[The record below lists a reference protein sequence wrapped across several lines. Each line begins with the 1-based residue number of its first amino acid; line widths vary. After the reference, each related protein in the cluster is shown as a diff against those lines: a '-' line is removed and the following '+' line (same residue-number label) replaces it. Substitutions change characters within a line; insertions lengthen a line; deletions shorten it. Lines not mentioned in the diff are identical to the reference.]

1 MRKMDRILFGA
12 LAAVMIAFILGGVL
26 VSNASPRGDIYE
38 YLTNFREVL
47 HLVNSSYVD
56 DVEAERLM
64 DGAFKGMMEALD
76 SSSVYLD
83 PAQHVCYRQGLSS
96 AAGSLG
102 LTVSKRFTYAVI
114 VAVAPESPA
123 AVGGLHA
130 GDLIRSIDGRVVR
143 ELNRLEV
150 DEALH
155 GAIDSEVLLSV
166 IYHQSAE
173 RDEVTLVRREVRSSP
188 PELLLLGDGVAYLR
202 LHDLADGAGERAA
215 GLLGDAAA
223 GSEGTPAALI
233 LDLRN
238 NPGILLDEAVNVAD
252 LFLSTGTIVSVEGQ
266 RGQDDRREAR
276 AETTRFQ
283 GRLVVLVDRGTAN
296 GAEVVAAALQQN
308 DRGTVV
314 GEQSFGRGSV
324 QQLIPLSNGGALL
337 LSVARFYSPDGTAI
351 TEEGILPDEE
361 LDLESDEATAA
372 PRAGI
377 TSDDLATDRFVQRAL
392 ELLHAGDE
400 ESGDQSLDAAA

>member
-1 MRKMDRILFGA
+1 MRKLDRILFGV
-12 LAAVMIAFILGGVL
+12 LAAVMIVFILGGVL
-26 VSNASPRGDIYE
+26 VSKASPRGDIYE

-56 DVEAERLM
+56 DVEADRLM

-83 PAQHVCYRQGLSS
+83 PSQHARYRQGLSPD
-96 AAGSLG
+96 AGSLG

-114 VAVAPESPA
+114 VAVAPGSPA
-123 AVGGLHA
+123 AAGGLHA
-130 GDLIRSIDGRVVR
+130 GDLIRSIDGQVVR
-143 ELNRLEV
+143 EMNRLEV

-155 GAIDSEVLLSV
+155 GAMDSEVLLSV

-188 PELLLLGDGVAYLR
+188 PELLRLRDGVAYLK
-202 LHDLADGAGERAA
+202 LHDLADGAGQRAS
-215 GLLGDAAA
+215 GLLEDAAD
-223 GSEGTPAALI
+223 GTGGTPTALI

-238 NPGILLDEAVNVAD
+238 NSGILLDEAVKVAD

-266 RGQDDRREAR
+266 DGAGERHEAR
-276 AETTRFQ
+276 AETTRYQ
-283 GRLVVLVDRGTAN
+283 GRLAVLVDRGTAN

-308 DRGTVV
+308 GRGTVV

-351 TEEGILPDEE
+351 TGEGILPDEE
-361 LDLESDEATAA
+361 LDLEPDEQTAE

-377 TSDDLATDRFVQRAL
+377 TADHLAADRIVQRAL
-392 ELLHAGDE
+392 EFLLAGDE
-400 ESGDQSLDAAA
+400 ESGDQPVEAAA

>member
-1 MRKMDRILFGA
+1 MRKLDRILFGT

-56 DVEAERLM
+56 EVDSDELM
-64 DGAFKGMMEALD
+64 EGAFKGMMEALD

-83 PAQHVCYRQGLSS
+83 ADQHARYKKGMSLG
-96 AAGSLG
+96 AGSLG

-114 VAVAPESPA
+114 MAVTPGSPA
-123 AVGGLHA
+123 AEGGLRA

-155 GAIDSEVLLSV
+155 GAVDSEVLLSV
-166 IYHQSAE
+166 IYQQTAE
-173 RDEVTLVRREVRSSP
+173 RDEVSLVRRDVTSSP
-188 PELLLLGDGVAYLR
+188 PELLALRDGIAYLK
-202 LHDLADGAGERAA
+202 LHDLIKGAGERTAQ
-215 GLLGDAAA
+215 LLTEAAA
-223 GSEGTPAALI
+223 GPGGSPSALI

-238 NPGILLDEAVNVAD
+238 NPGTLLDEAVKVSD
-252 LFLSTGTIVSVEGQ
+252 LFLSSGTIVSVQ
-266 RGQDDRREAR
+266 GQDGDGDRREAQ

-283 GRLVVLVDRGTAN
+283 GRLAILVDRSTAS

-324 QQLIPLSNGGALL
+324 QQLVPLSNGGALL
-337 LSVARFYSPDGTAI
+337 LPVARFYSPDGTAI
-351 TEEGILPDEE
+351 SEEGILPDEE
-361 LDLESDEATAA
+361 LELDLDTGIVP
-372 PRAGI
+372 PRAGVTLDI
-377 TSDDLATDRFVQRAL
+377 LASDHFVQHAL
-392 ELLHAGDE
+392 ELLLAGDE
-400 ESGDQSLDAAA
+400 DASDQPLDAAA